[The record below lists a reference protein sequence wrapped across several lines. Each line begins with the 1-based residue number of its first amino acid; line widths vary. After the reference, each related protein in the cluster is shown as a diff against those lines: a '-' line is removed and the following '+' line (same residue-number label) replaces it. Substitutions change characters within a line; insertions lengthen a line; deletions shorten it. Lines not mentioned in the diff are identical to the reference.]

1 MNKTVSAS
9 WRESS
14 AELLIYLCF
23 REAPLSRAAARTL
36 RSGTAP
42 AKIHVRV
49 VPRLALADPWKYRG
63 SVPTPPQTK
72 SHALNVYTGR
82 ANTAAD
88 ERVGS
93 DRGVRPCVRACVAA
107 PPGRDVGAD

>member
-1 MNKTVSAS
+1 MFSGANG
-9 WRESS
+9 
-14 AELLIYLCF
+14 
-23 REAPLSRAAARTL
+23 APLSRAAARTL

-42 AKIHVRV
+42 ATIHVRV
-49 VPRLALADPWKYRG
+49 VRRLALADPWKYRG

-72 SHALNVYTGR
+72 SFALNVHTGR

-88 ERVGS
+88 ERVGA
-93 DRGVRPCVRACVAA
+93 DRGVRACVAA